1 MMWLYALLPP
11 GDEPP
16 PALGPGAAGE
26 PLSVI
31 DLPTAGLRAL
41 VGRPGSR
48 IPVAAD
54 TLRAHDEAVRRV
66 AAAAQATLPARFG
79 QTAPDEAALDAA
91 LAPRAS
97 AFAAALERVR
107 DCEQMTLRLFGPP
120 SAPEDPHPAGPG
132 AELGPGARY
141 LAGRRARAAATPPAL
156 TALLERLAPL
166 VREARLERTAPG
178 PAGPGPQLLA
188 SVYQLVP
195 RAQLTAYRAAFDAH
209 PAPAAPHRIT
219 LSGPWPPYAFA
230 P

>member
-1 MMWLYALLPP
+1 MMSIYALLPP

-31 DLPTAGLRAL
+31 DLPAAGLRAV
-41 VGRPGSR
+41 VGRSGSR
-48 IPVAAD
+48 IPLAAD

-66 AAAAQATLPARFG
+66 AAGAQATLPVRFG
-79 QTAPDEAALDAA
+79 QTVPDGAALDAA

-97 AFAAALERVR
+97 IFAAALERVR
-107 DCEQMTLRLFGPP
+107 GCEQMTLRLFGPP
-120 SAPEDPHPAGPG
+120 SATDDPEPTGPG

-141 LAGRRARAAATPPAL
+141 LAHRRARASAAPPVL
-156 TALLERLAPL
+156 PPLLERLAPL
-166 VREARLERTAPG
+166 VREARLERPAPG
-178 PAGPGPQLLA
+178 PSGPGPQLLA

-195 RAQLTAYRAAFDAH
+195 RAQLSAYRAAFDAH